1 MDELKTTNFPMFALD
16 ELAHNERS
24 FPEDYHLE
32 NGNYMC
38 QCIVCNKPFIGYK
51 RRSYCK
57 LCNVIIQKDAIPI
70 EDKLELAIKG
80 LKNIATCDPKHY
92 CSEDLIFIANM
103 FLAKIEKG
111 E

>member
-1 MDELKTTNFPMFALD
+1 MNEELKTSAQWQELLSEIIIVYPDGWDRDNFQFSWYE
-16 ELAHNERS
+16 ELITEGEYNRRMIYSA
-24 FPEDYHLE
+24 
-32 NGNYMC
+32 
-38 QCIVCNKPFIGYK
+38 CN
-51 RRSYCK
+51 
-57 LCNVIIQKDAIPI
+57 AIPI

>member
-38 QCIVCNKPFIGYK
+38 QCIVCN
-51 RRSYCK
+51 
-57 LCNVIIQKDAIPI
+57 KDAIPI